1 MTSLSPERIAPWA
14 AARSIFGASDSM
26 NGFSGKSPE
35 LVPEL
40 LPGGR
45 IAIGRKGLVFKDR
58 SLLRA
63 IETGFSM
70 PEFFPL
76 IKHPFSAFNAIVALK
91 KIARCYGRHSLRET
105 DLVVLLRA
113 GLEAL
118 AVFANHHPMAR
129 DLFSGFPEEL
139 VVFGVKGSSPLGWLR
154 RSSEGGFSAGSS
166 GLREKPSVS
175 LSFSSLDVAFD
186 AVKHGIDPL
195 GAPATGEVE
204 IRGKVHLMDKIGYVS
219 RMTLR
224 EVPMPKQ

>member
-1 MTSLSPERIAPWA
+1 MISLSPERIVPWA
-14 AARSIFGASDSM
+14 AARSIFGASDAM
-26 NGFSGKSPE
+26 NGFSGKLPE
-35 LVPEL
+35 LVPKL

-45 IAIGRKGLVFKDR
+45 IAIGRKGLVFKDG

-91 KIARCYGRHSLRET
+91 KISRCYEMHSLRET

-113 GLEAL
+113 GLEAM

-129 DLFSGFPEEL
+129 DLLSEFSEEL

-154 RSSEGGFSAGSS
+154 RSSGGDFSAGTSYL
-166 GLREKPSVS
+166 GKKPSVS
-175 LSFSSLDVAFD
+175 LSFSSIEVGFD

-195 GAPATGEVE
+195 GAPATGDVQ
-204 IRGKVHLMDKIGYVS
+204 IQGKVHLMDKIGFVS

-224 EVPMPKQ
+224 EVPIPKQ

>member
-1 MTSLSPERIAPWA
+1 MTSLSPERIVPWA
-14 AARSIFGASDSM
+14 AARSIFGASDAM
-26 NGFSGKSPE
+26 NGFSAKSPE

-40 LPGGR
+40 LPGRR
-45 IAIGRKGLVFKDR
+45 IAIGRKGLVFKDS

-76 IKHPFSAFNAIVALK
+76 IKHPFSAFNAIVSLK
-91 KIARCYGRHSLRET
+91 KISRYYWRHSLRER

-118 AVFANHHPMAR
+118 AVFANHHPVAR
-129 DLFSGFPEEL
+129 ELFSGFPEEKI
-139 VVFGVKGSSPLGWLR
+139 VFGVKGSSPLGWLSL
-154 RSSEGGFSAGSS
+154 SSEGEFSASS
-166 GLREKPSVS
+166 SDRGEKPSVS
-175 LSFSSLDVAFD
+175 LSFSSIEVGFN

-195 GAPATGEVE
+195 GSPATGEVE
-204 IRGKVHLMDKIGYVS
+204 IRGKVHLMDKIGFVS
-219 RMTLR
+219 RMALR